1 MRLAGK
7 VAIVTGGGSGI
18 GRGIVLAMAQEGARI
33 SIPDIQADNAE
44 KVVGEVKALGREAI
58 AMRTDVTR
66 ALNVDGGCVMW

>member
-1 MRLAGK
+1 MRLEGK

-18 GRGIVLAMAQEGARI
+18 GRGIALAMAQEGARI

-44 KVVGEVKALGREAI
+44 KVVGEVKGLARYITGQ
-58 AMRTDVTR
+58 